1 MRRKMRSWPSLSGA
15 ASVCVC
21 NISRIDSGVC
31 ARASVRYPIF
41 KRCHQRLR
49 VRLESSGAGAGVA
62 AAAVARSNEYDER
75 VAALGER
82 AVHTDLR
89 LIDWTPL
96 PTSQHKAAPAT
107 PLSRSVALAE
117 RYRERERERE
127 RASGPSKPRCDI
139 IKRSIVV
146 ARSRPASALR
156 AHHRHDIGL
165 YTYIYLRARR
175 CALGDSGTQ
184 SRVYASEREGERA
197 NVNFTGFRSQD
208 QDMFTFTLYLGNGG
222 IRTMQRAKKALL
234 PLALAK
240 KADFKPIPR
249 ALSLSRP
256 DYYEFVKAICSRR
269 TRSFFWLCIFDSY
282 FLAPRSFSFHFCPR
296 TPADPFPSFLLTFLR
311 ASYTCMPLARI
322 YASAITYAGC
332 LVFQQSNTQGNY
344 FFSHS
349 PVQNI
354 YFSFILYSV

>member
-1 MRRKMRSWPSLSGA
+1 MILRCFYSYRIYYIGECLNILNTFYGVQNLWLHSMTQKQHDIVVSTKYEPILKRCIAILTCFLAHSQADILSSVIGQSTNPRTLRERFIRKPFDAKDCANQRLMLEGAKIICAGKCEAGRLSLAQHRYVCATFRGSIAACVRAPPFGTRSLNA
-15 ASVCVC
+15 AISDCVC
-21 NISRIDSGVC
+21 ASRVVG
-31 ARASVRYPIF
+31 
-41 KRCHQRLR
+41 Q
-49 VRLESSGAGAGVA
+49 GAGVA

-175 CALGDSGTQ
+175 CALGDSGT
-184 SRVYASEREGERA
+184 
-197 NVNFTGFRSQD
+197 
-208 QDMFTFTLYLGNGG
+208 
-222 IRTMQRAKKALL
+222 
-234 PLALAK
+234 
-240 KADFKPIPR
+240 
-249 ALSLSRP
+249 
-256 DYYEFVKAICSRR
+256 
-269 TRSFFWLCIFDSY
+269 
-282 FLAPRSFSFHFCPR
+282 
-296 TPADPFPSFLLTFLR
+296 
-311 ASYTCMPLARI
+311 
-322 YASAITYAGC
+322 
-332 LVFQQSNTQGNY
+332 
-344 FFSHS
+344 
-349 PVQNI
+349 
-354 YFSFILYSV
+354 